1 MTVPSVERLLVRLPN
16 WVGDI
21 MMALPAVQALRAAL
35 PDARIVGMARPAHVE
50 LATRIRGLNDV
61 LAAAPRTGGGRF
73 RASWV
78 AFTGLR
84 RARFDAAVVMA
95 PSFEAALTIWLAG
108 IPIRVGHE
116 TDHRSALLNR
126 VVGVRETHRA
136 DGFLDLVREFGIEEQ
151 AEPAALELSELDRR
165 FADEFFNGV
174 GVDRE
179 ARPIF
184 VNPAAA
190 KRPRAW
196 SSDRFRELSDAVASA
211 HPDVPVIVHDHPPFE
226 APEGWPIS
234 QQIHGLSG
242 ANLSLVEL
250 AAVIEKCCLYV
261 GNDSGPMHLA
271 AALGVPTVGIYGSS
285 SPQRTSPRGANGA
298 AHIVVSA
305 GFECSPC
312 RERFFDECP
321 SPPSA
326 EQRPPCL
333 EAIDVETVAASVDR
347 ILNLSRFV

>member
-1 MTVPSVERLLVRLPN
+1 MTVPSVERLLIRLPN
-16 WVGDI
+16 WVGDM

-50 LATRIRGLNDV
+50 LATRIRGLDDV
-61 LAAAPRTGGGRF
+61 LAAAPRTGGDRYL
-73 RASWV
+73 APWV
-78 AFTGLR
+78 ALTGLR
-84 RARFDAAVVMA
+84 RARFDAVVVMA
-95 PSFEAALTIWLAG
+95 PSFEAALTVWLAG
-108 IPIRVGHE
+108 IPIRVGHD

-126 VVGVRETHRA
+126 VVKVRGTHRA
-136 DGFLDLVREFGIEEQ
+136 DGFIDLAREFAFQEP
-151 AEPAALELSELDRR
+151 AELAALEPSESDRR
-165 FADEFFNGV
+165 FADEFLDRV
-174 GVDRE
+174 GMDRGS
-179 ARPIF
+179 RPIF

-226 APEGWPIS
+226 APEGWPVS
-234 QQIHGLSG
+234 QQIHRLSG
-242 ANLSLVEL
+242 ASLSLVEL
-250 AAVIEKCCLYV
+250 VAVIEKCRLYV

-271 AALGVPTVGIYGSS
+271 AALGVPMVGIYGSS
-285 SPQRTSPRGANGA
+285 SPERTSPRAANGA
-298 AHIVVSA
+298 AHAVVSA

-321 SPPSA
+321 SPPTA

-347 ILNLSRFV
+347 ILKESS

>member
-1 MTVPSVERLLVRLPN
+1 
-16 WVGDI
+16 
-21 MMALPAVQALRAAL
+21 MALPAVQVLRSAL
-35 PDARIVGMARPAHVE
+35 PDARIVGMTRPAHVE
-50 LATRIRGLNDV
+50 LAKRIRGLDDV
-61 LAAAPRTGGGRF
+61 LAAALRPGVDRY

-95 PSFEAALTIWLAG
+95 PSFEAALTVWLAG
-108 IPIRVGHE
+108 IPLRVGHD

-126 VVGVRETHRA
+126 VVKVQGTHRA
-136 DGFLDLVREFGIEEQ
+136 DGFLDLAREFGFQEP
-151 AEPAALELSELDRR
+151 AELAALEPSDSDRQ
-165 FADEFFNGV
+165 FADEFLDRV
-174 GVDRE
+174 GVDPGSG
-179 ARPIF
+179 PIF
-184 VNPAAA
+184 INPAAA

-196 SSDRFRELSDAVASA
+196 PSDRFRELSDAVASA

-226 APEGWPIS
+226 VPDGWPVS
-234 QQIHGLSG
+234 QQIHRLSG
-242 ANLSLVEL
+242 ASLSLVQL
-250 AAVIEKCCLYV
+250 AAVIEKCRLYV

-285 SPQRTSPRGANGA
+285 SPERTSPRGVKSA
-298 AHIVVSA
+298 AHAVVSA

-321 SPPSA
+321 SPPTA

-333 EAIDVETVAASVDR
+333 EAIDVETVAASVER
-347 ILNLSRFV
+347 MLNLSRLV